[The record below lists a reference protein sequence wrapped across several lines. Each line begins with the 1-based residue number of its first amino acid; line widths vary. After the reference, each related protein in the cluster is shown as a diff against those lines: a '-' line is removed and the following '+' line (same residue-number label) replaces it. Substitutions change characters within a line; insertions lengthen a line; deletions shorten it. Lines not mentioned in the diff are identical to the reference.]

1 MEQVDKG
8 RSQFCITVGTVTSTA
23 DILIDSWLKA
33 LAVDLSRP
41 SGQLCCVL
49 DKIGLMI
56 KV

>member
-8 RSQFCITVGTVTSTA
+8 CSQFCITVGTVTSTA

-41 SGQLCCVL
+41 SGRLCCVL